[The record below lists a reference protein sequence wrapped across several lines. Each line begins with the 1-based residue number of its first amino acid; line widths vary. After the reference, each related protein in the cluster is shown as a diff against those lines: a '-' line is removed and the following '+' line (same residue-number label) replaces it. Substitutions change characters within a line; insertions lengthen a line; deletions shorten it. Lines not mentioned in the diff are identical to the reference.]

1 MKKFY
6 EAPEMV
12 IESVD
17 CADVVTTSVVEKVHA
32 NANVEDGCY
41 AAQVDNLIN
50 IDLFN

>member
-17 CADVVTTSVVEKVHA
+17 CMDVVTTSVIEEPVVKEHPA
-32 NANVEDGCY
+32 NQDCFDANF
-41 AAQVDNLIN
+41 DNLIEW
-50 IDLFN
+50 

>member
-17 CADVVTTSVVEKVHA
+17 CADVVTTSVVTPAQHPA
-32 NANVEDGCY
+32 NQECY
-41 AAQVDNLIN
+41 NADIDNLIN
-50 IDLFN
+50 VDLFN

>member
-17 CADVVTTSVVEKVHA
+17 CMDVVTTSVVEEPEVPTPVHPA
-32 NANVEDGCY
+32 NQECFDANF
-41 AAQVDNLIN
+41 DNLIEW
-50 IDLFN
+50 

>member
-17 CADVVTTSVVEKVHA
+17 CMDVVTTSVVEPTHPA
-32 NANVEDGCY
+32 NQECFNEAIDNFIDANEFY
-41 AAQVDNLIN
+41 K
-50 IDLFN
+50 

>member
-17 CADVVTTSVVEKVHA
+17 CADVVTTSTVAPAPSHPA
-32 NANVEDGCY
+32 NQECFDEA
-41 AAQVDNLIN
+41 VDNF
-50 IDLFN
+50 IDASFFN

>member
-17 CADVVTTSVVEKVHA
+17 CADVVTTSVVTPTPSHA
-32 NANVEDGCY
+32 NEECFD
-41 AAQVDNLIN
+41 AQIDNLI
-50 IDLFN
+50 DASFFN

>member
-17 CADVVTTSVVEKVHA
+17 CADVVTTSTVIEHA
-32 NANVEDGCY
+32 NKECFDEA
-41 AAQVDNLIN
+41 VDNF
-50 IDLFN
+50 IDASFFN

>member
-17 CADVVTTSVVEKVHA
+17 CADVVTTSVVTPEPSHPA
-32 NANVEDGCY
+32 NQECFDPAFDNF
-41 AAQVDNLIN
+41 VDASF
-50 IDLFN
+50 FN

>member
-17 CADVVTTSVVEKVHA
+17 CMDVVTTSVVEEPVDPVHPA
-32 NANVEDGCY
+32 NQECFDANF
-41 AAQVDNLIN
+41 DNLIEW
-50 IDLFN
+50 

>member
-17 CADVVTTSVVEKVHA
+17 CMDVVTTSVVEDVHA
-32 NANVEDGCY
+32 PDKFYYDANN
-41 AAQVDNLIN
+41 DNV
-50 IDLFN
+50 IDLENFGL

>member
-17 CADVVTTSVVEKVHA
+17 CADVVTTSVVVPEPTHPA
-32 NANVEDGCY
+32 NQVCYDED
-41 AAQVDNLIN
+41 VDNLIN

>member
-17 CADVVTTSVVEKVHA
+17 CADVVTTSVVVPAQHPA
-32 NANVEDGCY
+32 NQECFDDA
-41 AAQVDNLIN
+41 VDNF
-50 IDLFN
+50 IDASLFN

>member
-17 CADVVTTSVVEKVHA
+17 CMDVVTTSVVEPEPEVKEHPVNQECFDA
-32 NANVEDGCY
+32 NF
-41 AAQVDNLIN
+41 DNLIN
-50 IDLFN
+50 W

>member
-17 CADVVTTSVVEKVHA
+17 CMDVVTTSVVD
-32 NANVEDGCY
+32 VEPTHPENQECFD
-41 AAQVDNLIN
+41 AAVDNLIN
-50 IDLFN
+50 W

>member
-17 CADVVTTSVVEKVHA
+17 CADVVTTRDDSKK
-32 NANVEDGCY
+32 
-41 AAQVDNLIN
+41 
-50 IDLFN
+50 